1 MPDAI
6 VALHELA
13 RIFGVLPYY
22 LDMKG
27 QRCNA
32 NDAAMLAIL
41 NALGANLETLA
52 DAPQSLAEKRLQIWN
67 TVLEPT
73 LVVWEDSVPSF
84 DLRLPSALTSTPL
97 AVHLTPENDPGID
110 FVINLPGSVLESIK
124 LGRQSFSRLKCALPA
139 KIRPGYYTLDLEAV
153 GKVWR
158 SLLICA
164 PSRAYGP
171 DAEQNKI
178 WGAFLPLYAL
188 NTQRSW
194 GAGDFSDLGE
204 LMRWVSQKGGNLV
217 GTLPLLATF
226 IPRRSAAAPYLP
238 ASKLFWN
245 EFYLDVEALV
255 ESNDSRALASMLKS
269 FQFQE
274 ALNSCRQASLVDYA
288 RVWDLKKQALA
299 GLADAFFAAGGE
311 ERDDF
316 QAFAR
321 SQPQVRDY
329 ARFRAAAEVR
339 GPNWTRWPKR
349 MASGQLGPG
358 DVSPELT
365 NLFLYAQWQTDR
377 QMAGLQDLSTK
388 EHVGLYLDVPLG
400 VHPHS
405 YDVWRERESFVRDIA
420 VGAPP
425 DPAFCSGQNWSFP
438 PLHPRRIRQSGY
450 RYLRACWRLQMKQT
464 SMIRIDHQMGL
475 HRLFWIPHGMETSHG
490 LYVCYPAEEL
500 YAILALESQIN
511 HCTVVGEDLGIVPPE
526 VRPAMEKHGVFR
538 LFVGEY
544 ELVCGN
550 NLAEIPA
557 QSVASLNTH
566 DMFPFASFW
575 EEKDIAER
583 RRLKLI
589 DAAAADLELAERK
602 AAKQILFAILRSQHP
617 GLAYND
623 TAAVLAAF
631 LQSLSLSRAYA
642 LLLNLEDLWLE
653 IAPQNVPALVLRQN
667 WSHKARY
674 RLEELGGLPQLRSL
688 LDMVNRARKDSA
700 KA

>member
-1 MPDAI
+1 
-6 VALHELA
+6 
-13 RIFGVLPYY
+13 
-22 LDMKG
+22 
-27 QRCNA
+27 
-32 NDAAMLAIL
+32 
-41 NALGANLETLA
+41 
-52 DAPQSLAEKRLQIWN
+52 
-67 TVLEPT
+67 
-73 LVVWEDSVPSF
+73 
-84 DLRLPSALTSTPL
+84 
-97 AVHLTPENDPGID
+97 
-110 FVINLPGSVLESIK
+110 
-124 LGRQSFSRLKCALPA
+124 
-139 KIRPGYYTLDLEAV
+139 
-153 GKVWR
+153 
-158 SLLICA
+158 
-164 PSRAYGP
+164 
-171 DAEQNKI
+171 
-178 WGAFLPLYAL
+178 
-188 NTQRSW
+188 
-194 GAGDFSDLGE
+194 
-204 LMRWVSQKGGNLV
+204 
-217 GTLPLLATF
+217 
-226 IPRRSAAAPYLP
+226 
-238 ASKLFWN
+238 
-245 EFYLDVEALV
+245 
-255 ESNDSRALASMLKS
+255 
-269 FQFQE
+269 
-274 ALNSCRQASLVDYA
+274 
-288 RVWDLKKQALA
+288 
-299 GLADAFFAAGGE
+299 
-311 ERDDF
+311 
-316 QAFAR
+316 
-321 SQPQVRDY
+321 
-329 ARFRAAAEVR
+329 
-339 GPNWTRWPKR
+339 
-349 MASGQLGPG
+349 
-358 DVSPELT
+358 
-365 NLFLYAQWQTDR
+365 
-377 QMAGLQDLSTK
+377 MAGLQDLSTK
-388 EHVGLYLDVPLG
+388 EQVGLYLDVPLG

-490 LYVCYPAEEL
+490 LYVSYPAEEL